1 MPHKAIPQP
10 ILEEICRAFK
20 SENPEYFA
28 GGYEWSDG
36 TLFLLDIHGK
46 KHVLKLMEASSDY
59 SLEIIKERMAF
70 ARYLAEHGI
79 QTTKPLYSSR
89 ENLVESAS
97 DNETQY
103 LAVCWEYIPG
113 TGIGD
118 SAPKELK
125 SYYLAWGTLL
135 GKMHRLARHYP
146 HWRNSAVK
154 DKNEKPLICLDT
166 EWQLFYDW
174 LQDEEVRNAWQNLK
188 SDLDTFPVNRNNFG
202 FIHNDAHTGNIL
214 RNEKG
219 LVLLDFDVANYLWF
233 GLDLA
238 ICLNSEYARIMHHS
252 SHKAQAENLQKLF
265 IEPFMQGY
273 TKENTLAEEE
283 LKRIGKFIHY
293 RQFLMFAVFYNQI
306 KNNAPLHLEV
316 MKREI
321 IAGSNYTRKQ
331 VEAYFG

>member
-1 MPHKAIPQP
+1 
-10 ILEEICRAFK
+10 
-20 SENPEYFA
+20 
-28 GGYEWSDG
+28 
-36 TLFLLDIHGK
+36 
-46 KHVLKLMEASSDY
+46 MEASSDY

-154 DKNEKPLICLDT
+154 DKNEKTPNLPGYRYGSF
-166 EWQLFYDW
+166 FYDW

-188 SDLDTFPVNRNNFG
+188 SDLDTFPVNRKQFG

-219 LVLLDFDVANYLWF
+219 LVFTGF
-233 GLDLA
+233 
-238 ICLNSEYARIMHHS
+238 
-252 SHKAQAENLQKLF
+252 
-265 IEPFMQGY
+265 
-273 TKENTLAEEE
+273 
-283 LKRIGKFIHY
+283 
-293 RQFLMFAVFYNQI
+293 
-306 KNNAPLHLEV
+306 
-316 MKREI
+316 
-321 IAGSNYTRKQ
+321 
-331 VEAYFG
+331 